1 LPVLPVLPLLMLLV
15 VRAGGAVLDREALP
29 RVLPFGAYMAFI
41 VLADVLDRMGVPA
54 ADLRWLYG
62 VKIAVV
68 LALLLAYRRR
78 YDELRGP
85 APTWRALTLALV
97 CGIVVLVLWV
107 NLDVPWMMVG
117 QAPGFDPRTA
127 GVIDWPMVALRIG
140 GAALVVP
147 VMEELF
153 WRSFLL
159 RWITDP
165 RFEQLDPR
173 RAGVK
178 AFVVTAVLFGVEHN
192 LWLAGVAAGVLY
204 GGLYMYTRS
213 LWSVVVAHAV
223 TNGLLGVW
231 IVLTKQWTYW

>member
-1 LPVLPVLPLLMLLV
+1 MF
-15 VRAGGAVLDREALP
+15 DREALP
-29 RVLPFGAYMAFI
+29 RAAPFAAYMLFI
-41 VLADVLDRMGVPA
+41 VIADVLDTLGVPA
-54 ADLRWLYG
+54 AQLRWLYG

-68 LALLLAYRRR
+68 AALLWAYRRR
-78 YDELRGP
+78 YHELTGP
-85 APTWRALTLALV
+85 APSWPALGLALV
-97 CGIVVLVLWV
+97 CGVLVLVLWV
-107 NLDVPWMMVG
+107 NLDAPWMMVG
-117 QAPGFDPRTA
+117 QSAGFDPRTA
-127 GVIDWPMVALRIG
+127 GAIDWPLVAMRIA

-159 RWITDP
+159 RWITDA
-165 RFEQLDPR
+165 RFERLDPR
-173 RAGVK
+173 AVGVK

-192 LWLAGVAAGVLY
+192 LWLAGVVAGVAY

-213 LWSVVVAHAV
+213 LWAAIAAHAV